1 MKKKKVKAG
10 DVITA
15 AEQSA
20 NSAAEMTELFK
31 KVVSS
36 TVDCITVTNETLMGD
51 RCRISEYIERLSNA
65 SRAMAAQYK
74 KNEEMASKIKAI
86 IEEN

>member
-1 MKKKKVKAG
+1 MSDTHEIILSIRACGDIKKAY
-10 DVITA
+10 D
-15 AEQSA
+15 
-20 NSAAEMTELFK
+20 
-31 KVVSS
+31 
-36 TVDCITVTNETLMGD
+36 
-51 RCRISEYIERLSNA
+51 IERLSNA